1 MSGQD
6 KFKDRGPEDGFRRSK
21 ITGIRN
27 AVKGYDAALV
37 IQPCLKASVG
47 FVLHAGLLPP
57 LKG

>member
-6 KFKDRGPEDGFRRSK
+6 KFKDRGPEDGLRGGK
-21 ITGIRN
+21 IAGVWDI
-27 AVKGYDAALV
+27 VKGDDAALV